1 MNHVQQSFNRAA
13 TSYDAVGTLQHQV
26 AQTLSQFVR
35 TELPAGFSG
44 KLLDA
49 GCGTGYCLKHLHS
62 TYPSAQFLALDF
74 AAAMLHQRPAALGIP
89 GIQADIHRL
98 PIASGSIN
106 TYLSSLAW
114 QWCNPAIAAQEA
126 ARVLTPEGNLFVATL
141 VDGTFNEL
149 ARSLN
154 ACDINPDDHLLR
166 CSPIDTIRN
175 ALTPAG
181 LEIQSFTAQQITTW
195 HPDFKTLRRTIRGVG
210 ANHLPTDSTPPFNR
224 QSRAQLINAY
234 ESLRTEQGL
243 PLSYEVLIIHAR
255 KP

>member
-74 AAAMLHQRPAALGIP
+74 AEAMLRQRPAALGIP

-114 QWCNPAIAAQEA
+114 QWCDPAIAAQEA
-126 ARVLTPEGNLFVATL
+126 ARVLTTEGNLFVATL

-154 ACDINPDDHLLR
+154 ASDINPDDHLLR
-166 CSPIDTIRN
+166 CSPINTIRN
-175 ALTPAG
+175 ALTAAG
-181 LEIQSFTAQQITTW
+181 LDIQSFTAQQITTW

-210 ANHLPTDSTPPFNR
+210 ANHLPTDSMSPFNR
-224 QSRAQLINAY
+224 LSRAQLINAY